1 MLLAVGN
8 QCRLTFL
15 LVSLE
20 IKPLLFWIFYF
31 FCEI

>member
-1 MLLAVGN
+1 MLLVVGN

-20 IKPLLFWIFYF
+20 IKPLLFWIFF
-31 FCEI
+31 FL